1 VQPVPKH
8 IRPTLKTLEATAQ
21 IKQRRRFRHS
31 YDFTAKPGSRFGQSS
46 YGTPM
51 TDHTNYGM
59 DSFQGNSV
67 LYDRHAMF
75 KGALDVRVKKMMK
88 LGKNNI
94 KYLASGP
101 DLIDGCKGLLGRF
114 STLDDEARSHAMK
127 AANNRS
133 ELHSPSNGDLNR

>member
-1 VQPVPKH
+1 
-8 IRPTLKTLEATAQ
+8 
-21 IKQRRRFRHS
+21 
-31 YDFTAKPGSRFGQSS
+31 
-46 YGTPM
+46 M

-59 DSFQGNSV
+59 DSFQGTSV

-75 KGALDVRVKKMMK
+75 KGALDVRVNKMMK

-114 STLDDEARSHAMK
+114 STLDDEARSHAMQVAK
-127 AANNRS
+127 NRT
-133 ELHSPSNGDLNR
+133 ELHSPSKEAELSR